1 MSKEAALQFLN
12 TLGANEKAKE
22 LLLQREKPASEEEKI
37 KTYAEIAAVL
47 GESITAEDFRE
58 AFRDVQ
64 EKVQK
69 KAEDT
74 AAYIRALED
83 DDVENVAG
91 GYYYQTTEKGSL
103 KIIRVYDECSKDF
116 TDTNCWWDDACDYY
130 VVAYFQCGNHY
141 TYDYG

>member
-1 MSKEAALQFLN
+1 MSKEAVLQFLN

-37 KTYAEIAAVL
+37 KAYAEIAAVL
-47 GESITAEDFRE
+47 GEPITAEDFRE

>member
-22 LLLQREKPASEEEKI
+22 LLLQREKPGSEEEKI
-37 KTYAEIAAVL
+37 KAYAEIAAVL

-116 TDTNCWWDDACDYY
+116 TDTNCWWDDACDYF

>member
-22 LLLQREKPASEEEKI
+22 LLLQREKPTSEEEKI
-37 KTYAEIAAVL
+37 KAYAEIAAVL

-69 KAEDT
+69 QAEDT

-116 TDTNCWWDDACDYY
+116 TDTNCWWDDACDYF

>member
-37 KTYAEIAAVL
+37 KAYAEIAAVL
-47 GESITAEDFRE
+47 GEPITAEDFRE

-69 KAEDT
+69 QAEDT

-91 GYYYQTTEKGSL
+91 GYYYQTNEKGSL

-116 TDTNCWWDDACDYY
+116 TDTNCWWDDACDNF